1 MRLSWDSLVTT
12 ERYQGGVYKLDTD
25 ARTEFERD
33 IDRII
38 FSSPFRRLK
47 DKTQLFPVPNSDFV
61 HTRLTHSIEVA
72 SIGRSLGK
80 LAGKFILGRERVVDA
95 WDPST
100 EIKADDFG
108 CIVAAACCAHDI
120 GNPPFGHS
128 GEEAFRDF
136 FDKRFKS
143 DEFQKRY
150 RLSHEEE
157 EDFRNFE
164 GNAEG
169 FRILT
174 HDHPSGRPGGLK
186 LTYTTLAAF
195 TKYPKQAG
203 DVKLNETGKLCKERR
218 SGKKHGFFQQEKEIF
233 REIAGK
239 LGLIMLSDG
248 GDYWCRHPLA
258 FLVEAADNISYLIM
272 DLEDGHKLKLIST
285 DDVVSLLRPIATQ
298 IPDDPCAIDDLENIG
313 NADEKVGAYRAKAI
327 NSLIY
332 QCYEVFKI
340 NYEDIMVAK
349 YDGELTDS
357 IKLSGEL
364 SAIKNANNKFF
375 SYDKVVQIESGGR
388 HVIDGLLRIYFDA
401 YMNMNKIYGRNL
413 IDSLPR
419 QFRILSGTPIYE
431 ALLKISGYI
440 SRMTDNFAINHY
452 RVLTG
457 HRLPEIQ

>member
-1 MRLSWDSLVTT
+1 
-12 ERYQGGVYKLDTD
+12 
-25 ARTEFERD
+25 
-33 IDRII
+33 
-38 FSSPFRRLK
+38 
-47 DKTQLFPVPNSDFV
+47 
-61 HTRLTHSIEVA
+61 
-72 SIGRSLGK
+72 
-80 LAGKFILGRERVVDA
+80 
-95 WDPST
+95 
-100 EIKADDFG
+100 
-108 CIVAAACCAHDI
+108 
-120 GNPPFGHS
+120 
-128 GEEAFRDF
+128 
-136 FDKRFKS
+136 
-143 DEFQKRY
+143 
-150 RLSHEEE
+150 
-157 EDFRNFE
+157 
-164 GNAEG
+164 
-169 FRILT
+169 
-174 HDHPSGRPGGLK
+174 
-186 LTYTTLAAF
+186 
-195 TKYPKQAG
+195 
-203 DVKLNETGKLCKERR
+203 
-218 SGKKHGFFQQEKEIF
+218 
-233 REIAGK
+233 
-239 LGLIMLSDG
+239 MLSDG